1 MVGVTT
7 GLPAASRFVG
17 MSDADIRRLGRIEYT
32 VVWELQQQ
40 LHDDHVEGERGDTVL
55 LLEHPSVYTAGKR
68 TRPENRPTN
77 GIPVIDVDRGGD
89 ITWHGEGQLVG
100 YPIVRLADPIDVVKY
115 VRTLEGILIDVCA
128 SVGVEATR
136 VDGRS
141 GVWIVGDGPDRKIAA
156 IGVRVAHGVTMHGFA
171 LNCNPDMT
179 AFGQIIPCG
188 IADAGVT
195 SLSQETGRDV
205 PIDEI
210 IDRVEDALCQAL
222 ATSPVFAQPEVASQQ
237 QS

>member
-1 MVGVTT
+1 
-7 GLPAASRFVG
+7 

-32 VVWELQQQ
+32 VAWELQQQ
-40 LHDDHVEGERGDTVL
+40 LHDEHVKGARGDTVL

-68 TRPENRPTN
+68 TRPENRPAN

-100 YPIVRLADPIDVVKY
+100 YPIVRLANPIDVVKY
-115 VRTLEGILIDVCA
+115 VRTLEEVLIDVCA
-128 SVGVEATR
+128 SIGVDATR

-195 SLSQETGRDV
+195 SLSQETGRNV
-205 PIDEI
+205 AIDEI

-222 ATSPVFAQPEVASQQ
+222 ATSPVFAQPEVASQP

>member
-1 MVGVTT
+1 MT
-7 GLPAASRFVG
+7 
-17 MSDADIRRLGRIEYT
+17 DADIRRLGRIDYT
-32 VVWELQQQ
+32 VAWELQQQ
-40 LHDDHVEGERGDTVL
+40 LHDDHVNGLRGDTVL

-68 TRPENRPTN
+68 TRPENRPS
-77 GIPVIDVDRGGD
+77 GDIPVIDVDRGGD

-115 VRTLEGILIDVCA
+115 VRTLEGILIEVCA

-171 LNCNPDMT
+171 LNCNPDMA

-188 IADAGVT
+188 LADAEVT
-195 SLSQETGRDV
+195 SLSQETGREV
-205 PIDEI
+205 PIDEV
-210 IDRVEDALCQAL
+210 IDRVEVALRESL
-222 ATSPVFAQPEVASQQ
+222 TTSPVFAQPEVASQLR
-237 QS
+237 S

>member
-1 MVGVTT
+1 M
-7 GLPAASRFVG
+7 R
-17 MSDADIRRLGRIEYT
+17 DADIRRLGRIDYT
-32 VVWELQQQ
+32 VAWELQQQ
-40 LHDDHVEGERGDTVL
+40 LHNDHVNGGRGDTVL

-89 ITWHGEGQLVG
+89 ITWHGPGQLVG
-100 YPIVRLADPIDVVKY
+100 YPIVRLRDPIDVVKY
-115 VRTLEGILIDVCA
+115 VRALEAILIDVCA
-128 SVGVEATR
+128 SLGVETTR
-136 VDGRS
+136 IDGRS
-141 GVWIVGDGPDRKIAA
+141 GVWVIGDGPDRKIAA

-188 IADAGVT
+188 LADAEVT
-195 SLSQETGRDV
+195 SLSQETGRDIPV
-205 PIDEI
+205 DEVL
-210 IDRVEDALCQAL
+210 DLVEDGLREALT
-222 ATSPVFAQPEVASQQ
+222 TSPVFAHPEVASQP